1 MIGSR
6 QDLASMLLV
15 VAFDLYPLGELVWL
29 TRDLIEFSEGDGKCH
44 EVVIHFANQHGHL
57 FDKFQ
62 VVFCLLMFF
71 VFNRMRCKGL
81 LLLVGSRLTPGLMD
95 LG

>member
-1 MIGSR
+1 
-6 QDLASMLLV
+6 MLLV
-15 VAFDLYPLGELVWL
+15 VAFNLDPLGELVRL
-29 TRDLIEFSEGDGKCH
+29 TSDLVELPKGDGKCH
-44 EVVIHFANQHGHL
+44 EVVIHFANQHAHL